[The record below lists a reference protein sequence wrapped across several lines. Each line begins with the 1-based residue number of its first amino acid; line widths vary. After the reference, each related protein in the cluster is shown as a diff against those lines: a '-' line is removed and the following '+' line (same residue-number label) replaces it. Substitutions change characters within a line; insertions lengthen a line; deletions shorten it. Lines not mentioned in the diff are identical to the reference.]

1 MLNRLATGL
10 GLLLGLGL
18 LCADPASACY
28 YCWNN
33 ACTAVTGGNGKTH
46 CVADQVCTAGMGCSY
61 TCTISGSACSVGTG
75 GGGEGDCFWDPMNCE
90 PPILTAQVVPN
101 GEPTSM
107 WKPAL
112 WAGYQSRP
120 APVRGTRRSS
130 CAPAGAV

>member
-1 MLNRLATGL
+1 MLNRLVTGL
-10 GLLLGLGL
+10 GLLLGLSL
-18 LCADPASACY
+18 TCADPASACY

-33 ACTAVTGGNGKTH
+33 VCTAVTGGNGKTH
-46 CVADQVCTAGMGCSY
+46 CVADVVCTTGMGCESS
-61 TCTISGSACSVGTG
+61 CTISGTACTVG
-75 GGGEGDCFWDPMNCE
+75 GGGGGGGLGCPPDCDFEWD
-90 PPILTAQVVPN
+90 TQVVPN

-120 APVRGTRRSS
+120 APVRGTRRS